1 MKNKLKKTFKFG
13 ILIIGIFLLL
23 LSCERQEDAIP
34 EEVQQ
39 EKTMATISF
48 NQFKSKINSN
58 SKLESFSRFFDIS
71 KSFKSGNFSKIGTNI
86 SSEVTI
92 STDDIIMIKK
102 EEFTTYTFT
111 ILTPTENFEFYN
123 LVLYANNNQ
132 EIYKSYILKYTP
144 SEKWL
149 SDTTQHFSGNV
160 KIVTNDIFDIGN
172 LIQSKSS
179 ISAKVSAN
187 DDCISSVITSYQC
200 SNNVADH
207 REGSP
212 GYPDCTATEFYY
224 YITVNYEPCSGSGG
238 GDNGDFGPNTSGG
251 TTTSGGGDAGI
262 VTAPNTVPYT
272 FQLKNFESGTL
283 NSIERTYYHSNSN
296 IKNTIDNYLIQKNFT
311 DIAKLDAKS
320 ALEFGNS
327 LLLNFAQFNW
337 AFNHRDSEEFNE
349 IKGFLNESFYSQE
362 AKVFAKEMID
372 QMILDQ
378 NLTFEQAV
386 TIAAVNTLSNPIT
399 GDPIEFYL
407 LAQYKNSNALKLSSF
422 SIASNSIQ
430 VGAYTLTPHYK
441 SNGTLVF
448 YTAARWNSTGN
459 GLIHD
464 IEYII
469 KPSGLSNFQQKIDL
483 YTAAANL
490 FYLNGTPTQG
500 QISMAAGD
508 YVTGLKDM
516 WADALTNP
524 QYYLYLAHVFVGVA
538 TNLNAVES
546 TSTTFEG
553 KIKFTSQTSSSNSKI
568 SIDINNRSYTQYRQM
583 IQDKFPNSSW
593 TPNAFGEV
601 ELFLS
606 GNIKYVGRF
615 QNSSGYAYVIEY
627 WKNGLLVGKFRFFY

>member
-23 LSCERQEDAIP
+23 SSCEKYEEAIP
-34 EEVQQ
+34 KEVQQ
-39 EKTMATISF
+39 EKTIATISF

-58 SKLESFSRFFDIS
+58 EKLESFSRFFDINKSS
-71 KSFKSGNFSKIGTNI
+71 KTGNSSKIGTDI

-102 EEFTTYTFT
+102 EKFTTYTFT

-160 KIVTNDIFDIGN
+160 KIINNDIFNIEN
-172 LIQSKSS
+172 LLQSKSAITS
-179 ISAKVSAN
+179 KSTLN
-187 DDCISSVITSYQC
+187 DDCISSVVTSYEC
-200 SNNVADH
+200 SNNVAGH

-212 GYPDCTATEFYY
+212 GSPGCTATEFYF
-224 YITVNYEPCSGSGG
+224 YITINYEPCSGSSGG
-238 GDNGDFGPNTSGG
+238 GDFDPNTGGG

-272 FQLKNFESGTL
+272 SQFKNFESGTL
-283 NSIERTYYHSNSN
+283 NSIERTYYHSDSN

-311 DIAKLDAKS
+311 DIAKIDAKS

-327 LLLNFAQFNW
+327 LQLNFAQFNW
-337 AFNHRDSEEFNE
+337 AFNNRNSEEFYE
-349 IKGFLNESFYSQE
+349 IKGFLQESFYSQE
-362 AKVFAKEMID
+362 TKTFAKEMID

-553 KIKFTSQTSSSNSKI
+553 KIKFTSQTTGSSEV
-568 SIDINNRSYTQYRQM
+568 SIDINNRSAIQYKQM
-583 IQDKFPNSSW
+583 ISQKNPSSSW
-593 TPNAFGEV
+593 GLSTDGKV
-601 ELFLS
+601 DILIS
-606 GNIKYVGRF
+606 GNIKYTGRF
-615 QNSSGYAYVIEY
+615 ENNSGYYYTIEY
-627 WKNGLLVGKFRFFY
+627 FRNGVRMGKFRFFN